1 MTEES
6 SESVL
11 QKHSASVSVVLIM
24 LLVMTPVWWKTTEV
38 YRASLP
44 YSVIDS
50 LHSETVTQRA
60 GVLLVTAEAED
71 GEVRG
76 PAVARVLSK
85 SVMYNIGLTHRTLHS
100 RETEIINTAADLA
113 EVDEKVGSQLMTG
126 NPGSV
131 VLMEVPST
139 LFSEVPHI
147 MLGNHRTV
155 YYSSFLPSED
165 LAAVVVDTVL
175 GEHKML
181 ALIRKLSSTSTQR
194 PAPSDSSA
202 KRSIGHL
209 DIFLSLLIPQPEFV
223 MASWDIKSSTSQY
236 LTPFLES
243 LPLNFTVKSQ
253 IVYLSPLNI
262 PGTQSS
268 SGLTPDQLGLAVNS
282 VESLLTSQSSTH
294 PSLNMIVYIPPVE
307 SSPMTIAGSTTN
319 SFLMPRWGG
328 VTVYNYISRDEENV
342 KFPLNIDVDM
352 KQVFGVW
359 LGQLRTL
366 LGVEDIKCVYFWLR
380 LQT

>member
-44 YSVIDS
+44 YSIIDS

-60 GVLLVTAEAED
+60 GVMLVTAEAED

-85 SVMYNIGLTHRTLHS
+85 SVMYNIGLTHRILHS
-100 RETEIINTAADLA
+100 HETEIINTAADLA

-223 MASWDIKSSTSQY
+223 MASWDIKSATSQY

-366 LGVEDIKCVYFWLR
+366 LGVEDIK
-380 LQT
+380 